1 VRLRRRAE
9 PVQDEDAL
17 ETDESAADGDGEFGD
32 GPDVRADG
40 PWDSGELPQ
49 DGPERI
55 DLGSLLILPEDDR
68 ALQIQV
74 DQETN
79 QVQAVLIAGSDGAVE
94 LRAFAAPRH
103 GDLWSEARP
112 SIAADMAQSG
122 GTATERQGPFGT
134 ELVVQVGTG
143 RGKETQTT
151 RIIGVN
157 GPRWML
163 RATLYGR
170 PAAEPEVAYD
180 WEDTIR
186 RVAVHRGDHALPPG
200 EALPLS
206 VPSAMQEGQ
215 Q

>member
-1 VRLRRRAE
+1 LRRKAE
-9 PVQDEDAL
+9 SVPDADEL
-17 ETDESAADGDGEFGD
+17 EADETADDGADSGDGA
-32 GPDVRADG
+32 DVRADG
-40 PWDSGELPQ
+40 PWDSGELPE
-49 DGPERI
+49 DGPERV

-68 ALQIQV
+68 GLQIQI
-74 DQETN
+74 DQTTN
-79 QVQAVLIAGSDGAVE
+79 QVQAVLVAGPDGAVE

-112 SIAADMAQSG
+112 SIAAEMAQSG
-122 GTATERQGPFGT
+122 GTATERQGPFGP

-170 PAAEPEVAYD
+170 PAAEPERAAD
-180 WEDTIR
+180 WEDSIR
-186 RVAVHRGDHALPPG
+186 RVAVHRGDHAVPPG
-200 EALPLS
+200 EALPLT
-206 VPSAMQEGQ
+206 VPPGMQQEAP
-215 Q
+215 